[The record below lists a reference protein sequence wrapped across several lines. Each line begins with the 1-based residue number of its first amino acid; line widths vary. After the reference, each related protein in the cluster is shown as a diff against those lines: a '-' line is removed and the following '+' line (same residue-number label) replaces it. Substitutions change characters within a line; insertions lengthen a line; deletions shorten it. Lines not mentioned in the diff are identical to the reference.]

1 MVAPPARSFLNTSF
15 TETPG
20 SLKREGRPT
29 VMIHPA
35 DAGAAGIAEGD
46 RVTLGNGRGTITLHA
61 RIFDGVQRGVL
72 VVESIWPNRYFP
84 EGLGINALI
93 SDDPAPPNG
102 GAVFHDTHVWIR
114 PAS

>member
-1 MVAPPARSFLNTSF
+1 
-15 TETPG
+15 
-20 SLKREGRPT
+20 
-29 VMIHPA
+29 
-35 DAGAAGIAEGD
+35 
-46 RVTLGNGRGTITLHA
+46 
-61 RIFDGVQRGVL
+61 